1 MTSGIYGLAH
11 KHTLTVTT
19 GMTCLFSA
27 QRPSFCHFVPLLCH
41 SCQFLVLLTFTILAS
56 SPHVLLLCF
65 LVIGC
70 MYSEAEYEEVPVF
83 GLSDAVKCDFCQ
95 RGGSSKWKKRDLWK
109 HISNPGQSG
118 AHLQGDTRP
127 HMLGGS
133 LVSRW
138 ASSVLTHSQCSSE
151 WDLMFEAPACDSPTG
166 QPLIRAENW
175 GANQESGGSRGPEK
189 MRSKEVEAEL
199 I

>member
-1 MTSGIYGLAH
+1 MTSGIHGLAH

-27 QRPSFCHFVPLLCH
+27 QRPSFCHFFPLLCH
-41 SCQFLVLLTFTILAS
+41 SCQFLVLLTFTIFAS

-70 MYSEAEYEEVPVF
+70 MYSEAECEEVPVF

-109 HISNPGQSG
+109 HNLKSRPVRRALTGRHTSTHAGWESRLKVSFIGS
-118 AHLQGDTRP
+118 DTLP
-127 HMLGGS
+127 M
-133 LVSRW
+133 
-138 ASSVLTHSQCSSE
+138 
-151 WDLMFEAPACDSPTG
+151 
-166 QPLIRAENW
+166 
-175 GANQESGGSRGPEK
+175 
-189 MRSKEVEAEL
+189 
-199 I
+199 